1 MVFATTWLCTAAAMA
16 GWSLLPVA
24 AGWRPYVIVSGSMA
38 PQIRPGDVVCV
49 DPAALARLVRGQVV
63 VVHDP
68 VRPGRLL
75 AHRVV
80 EIRAD
85 GSLLTKGDANPVP
98 DSTAVPAGAA
108 VGVVR
113 LVVPSIGRL
122 TLARSDPGPDE
133 LALVGATV
141 LAALLITVLG
151 ADQQR
156 QARPG
161 DDPPRQRGPRRAL
174 RRGLHRGLHRG
185 LRRGLHRGRPAV
197 QVGPRPWGPA
207 TRSLRRGAPAC
218 RRAAR

>member
-1 MVFATTWLCTAAAMA
+1 M
-16 GWSLLPVA
+16 
-24 AGWRPYVIVSGSMA
+24 
-38 PQIRPGDVVCV
+38 
-49 DPAALARLVRGQVV
+49 
-63 VVHDP
+63 
-68 VRPGRLL
+68 
-75 AHRVV
+75 
-80 EIRAD
+80 
-85 GSLLTKGDANPVP
+85 P

-141 LAALLITVLG
+141 LAALLMTVLG
-151 ADQQR
+151 ADQQG
-156 QARPG
+156 QARPRG
-161 DDPPRQRGPRRAL
+161 DPPRQRGPRRA
-174 RRGLHRGLHRG
+174 

>member
-1 MVFATTWLCTAAAMA
+1 MVLATTWLCTAAAMA

-49 DPAALARLVRGQVV
+49 DPSALARLVRGQVV

-85 GSLLTKGDANPVP
+85 GSLQTKGDANPVP

-122 TLARSDPGPDE
+122 TLARSDPGADE

-141 LAALLITVLG
+141 LAALLMAVLRP
-151 ADQQR
+151 DQQR
-156 QARPG
+156 PDQQRPARPG
-161 DDPPRQRGPRRAL
+161 GN
-174 RRGLHRGLHRG
+174 
-185 LRRGLHRGRPAV
+185 
-197 QVGPRPWGPA
+197 PRPWGPA
-207 TRSLRRGAPAC
+207 TRSLDRGTPAY